1 MLHTPICDLL
11 GIRLPILQGALG
23 PHDTTGL
30 ALAVSRA
37 GGLGMLSSIHG
48 ADVYQDTKKQI
59 ATLDKAGAVLSAS
72 TSRSRVR
79 MDRSGCAPRSIRSR
93 RTSTFAAR

>member
-37 GGLGMLSSIHG
+37 GGARHAQLDPRRGCLL
-48 ADVYQDTKKQI
+48 DTKKQI
-59 ATLDKAGAVLSAS
+59 ATLDKAGDLSAS
-72 TSRSRVR
+72 TSR
-79 MDRSGCAPRSIRSR
+79 
-93 RTSTFAAR
+93 